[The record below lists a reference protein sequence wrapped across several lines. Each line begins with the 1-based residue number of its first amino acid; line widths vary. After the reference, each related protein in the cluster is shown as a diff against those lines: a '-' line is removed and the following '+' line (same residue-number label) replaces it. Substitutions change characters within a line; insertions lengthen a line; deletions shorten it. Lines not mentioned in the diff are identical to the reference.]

1 MKTRVTEL
9 LGIEYP
15 IIQGGMAWVADHHI
29 AAAVSEAGGLGLIA
43 AANAPAEWVREQI
56 REAKKLTDK
65 TFGVNIML
73 MSPSADEV
81 AKIVVEEGIKVVTTG
96 AGSPEKYMEA
106 WKAAGV
112 KVIPVVAS
120 VALARRMERCGADAV
135 VAEGTESGGHIGET
149 TTMAL
154 VPQVVDAV
162 KIPVIAAGGIADG
175 RGIAAA
181 FMLGAEAVQM
191 GTRFVAT
198 EECHVHEN
206 YKQFLLKARDID
218 TRVTGRTTG
227 HPVRTLRNPMTKE
240 YLEAARAGKIVILL
254 LLFVLFG
261 IMSPAIAKLTPWMME
276 TLSDSMAGS
285 GFIVTNVQVDALTS
299 WTQFF
304 KNIPIALIAFVL
316 IFSDIFTKEYKS
328 GTLLLIL
335 TKGLSRYKAVL
346 AKAVLLLSL
355 WTVGYGI
362 CFAIT
367 YGYNA
372 YFWDNHIMNHLL
384 FSVTI
389 WWLFGVWV
397 ICLMVLFSSLLQN
410 NAGVILCVGGTVL
423 LAYLLSII
431 PKVKAYSPT
440 VLMNTNSILM
450 GVEEIDAYV
459 KAIVIT
465 VFLCIVC
472 VAASIPVVN
481 KRQL

>member
-65 TFGVNIML
+65 PFGVNIML

-96 AGSPEKYMEA
+96 AGSPEKYMEE

-198 EECHVHEN
+198 EECNVHEN
-206 YKQFLLKARDID
+206 YKQYPSESQRY
-218 TRVTGRTTG
+218 R
-227 HPVRTLRNPMTKE
+227 
-240 YLEAARAGKIVILL
+240 
-254 LLFVLFG
+254 
-261 IMSPAIAKLTPWMME
+261 
-276 TLSDSMAGS
+276 
-285 GFIVTNVQVDALTS
+285 
-299 WTQFF
+299 
-304 KNIPIALIAFVL
+304 
-316 IFSDIFTKEYKS
+316 YKS
-328 GTLLLIL
+328 N
-335 TKGLSRYKAVL
+335 
-346 AKAVLLLSL
+346 
-355 WTVGYGI
+355 WP
-362 CFAIT
+362 
-367 YGYNA
+367 
-372 YFWDNHIMNHLL
+372 NHRT
-384 FSVTI
+384 SGPYT
-389 WWLFGVWV
+389 
-397 ICLMVLFSSLLQN
+397 
-410 NAGVILCVGGTVL
+410 
-423 LAYLLSII
+423 
-431 PKVKAYSPT
+431 
-440 VLMNTNSILM
+440 
-450 GVEEIDAYV
+450 
-459 KAIVIT
+459 
-465 VFLCIVC
+465 
-472 VAASIPVVN
+472 
-481 KRQL
+481 